1 MNINRATLKFSS
13 LFLTETARV
22 QEGAAG
28 CDLPDL
34 FDDAAQLRAVVG
46 EAAHLLLRVRG
57 AAVGHRAPGR
67 PLHRVRRQVSR
78 EVQGPPQR
86 GLPPT

>member
-1 MNINRATLKFSS
+1 MERLLSNSPPISIS
-13 LFLTETARV
+13 TETARV

-46 EAAHLLLRVRG
+46 EAADLLLRVRG

-67 PLHRVRRQVSR
+67 PLHRVRRQVPR

-86 GLPPT
+86 RLPPT